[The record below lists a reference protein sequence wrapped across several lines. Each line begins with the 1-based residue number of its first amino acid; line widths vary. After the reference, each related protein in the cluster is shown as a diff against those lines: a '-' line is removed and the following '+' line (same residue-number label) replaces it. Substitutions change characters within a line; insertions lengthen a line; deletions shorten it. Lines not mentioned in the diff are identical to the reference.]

1 MPDGRVACV
10 GRMRGVG
17 RALGRALGRPPGRVA
32 GALLIVLAGSA
43 LARNAP
49 QEPPVSAVP
58 AGALSVSDAEF
69 RTSPTLAKLRASGVI
84 TLGHRT
90 SSLPFSYLDARLEP
104 IGFTID
110 LCRRLVDDLRQLPGL
125 RNLTIRWMPVTS
137 ATRMPM
143 AANGSIDLEC
153 GTTTNTAERARTV
166 GFSVTYFLAAS
177 RLMSRRAQPIATLDD
192 LRGRPVVTTIGT
204 TSMQLLQTLN
214 RDAGMR
220 LRILGGLDDVDSVR
234 LLDSG
239 RAVAFAMDD
248 VLLRGLMTDGRD
260 ASAYVIGDL
269 ALSVEPY
276 GLMFRKDDVAFKRL
290 VDASLTRT
298 FRSGEYLALYRRWF
312 ESPVPPAGQALNLPL
327 HPVMRRLLEQPTDA
341 SEPSAYR

>member
-1 MPDGRVACV
+1 MVA
-10 GRMRGVG
+10 GLDRMRHVVRFLACGFR
-17 RALGRALGRPPGRVA
+17 RALC
-32 GALLIVLAGSA
+32 GALV
-43 LARNAP
+43 
-49 QEPPVSAVP
+49 VP
-58 AGALSVSDAEF
+58 AAVVYAQSQTAPPASSPSASPAGVMAISEADF
-69 RTSPTLAKLRASGVI
+69 KTSPTLAKLRASGVI

-153 GTTTNTAERARTV
+153 GTTTNTAERARMV

-177 RLMSRRAQPIATLDD
+177 RLMSRREQPITTMDD
-192 LRGRPVVTTIGT
+192 LRGQPVVTTIGT

-260 ASAYVIGDL
+260 ASAYVIGDF

-276 GLMFRKDDVAFKRL
+276 GLMFRKGDAAFKRL

-298 FRSGEYLALYRRWF
+298 FRSGDYLALYRRWF

-341 SEPSAYR
+341 SEPAAYR